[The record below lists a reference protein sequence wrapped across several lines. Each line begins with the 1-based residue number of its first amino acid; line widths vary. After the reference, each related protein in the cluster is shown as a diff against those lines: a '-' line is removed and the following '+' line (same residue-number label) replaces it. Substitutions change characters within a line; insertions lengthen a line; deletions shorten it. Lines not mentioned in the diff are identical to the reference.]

1 MLLYEW
7 DEDKNAAN
15 KRKHGISFETAAK
28 VFNDANWVLIED
40 RVDEGGEQRWHA
52 IGLVGST
59 ALVVVHVYRKEQEQD
74 NAKEVVRIIS
84 AREADQR
91 ERRSY
96 LQQAVE

>member
-1 MLLYEW
+1 MGEDVLLFEW
-7 DEDKNAAN
+7 DENKNAAN

-40 RVDEGGEQRWHA
+40 RVDEGGGQRWHA
-52 IGLVGST
+52 I
-59 ALVVVHVYRKEQEQD
+59 AMVVVHVYRKELEQD

-91 ERRSY
+91 ERRIY